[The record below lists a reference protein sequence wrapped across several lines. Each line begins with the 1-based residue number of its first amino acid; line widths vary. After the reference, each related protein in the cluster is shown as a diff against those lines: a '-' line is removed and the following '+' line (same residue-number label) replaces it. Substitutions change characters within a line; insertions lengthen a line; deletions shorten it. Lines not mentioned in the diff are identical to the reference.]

1 MPNFNGAKTI
11 EDSILSVVSN
21 EYSNKELIIVDG
33 KSTDKSH
40 DIIQNYTKKYDFIK
54 WIDVEDKGISEAINI
69 GLENTSGDIIGYLG
83 SDDLLNTDTLY
94 KINSSKRLVNFD
106 AIYFD
111 SYTYYI
117 NNNIIQLRKCPN
129 VIFNKINLIKYGT
142 LVGLQNIFFDKKIFN
157 KIRYNINN
165 KYSMDYEIY
174 FRIVEKFSNFMY
186 IEYPATINKFENNIS
201 HKLAKV
207 QTEEALHIMY
217 KYITWKDLRY
227 LPYKRIFLNYIKQLN
242 YESNFLFKKLFKK
255 FTI

>member
-11 EDSILSVVSN
+11 EDAILSVVNN
-21 EYSNKELIIVDG
+21 EYFTKELIIVDG

-40 DIIQNYTKKYDFIK
+40 DIIQRYTEKYNFIK
-54 WIDVEDKGISEAINI
+54 WIDIEDRGISDAINI

-83 SDDLLNTDTLY
+83 SDDLLNTDTLC

-117 NNNIIQLRKCPN
+117 NKNIIRLRKCPN
-129 VIFNKINLIKYGT
+129 VIFNRVSLIKYGT

-157 KIRYNINN
+157 EIRYDINN

-174 FRIVEKFSNFMY
+174 FRIIEKFSNFMY
-186 IEYPATINKFENNIS
+186 IEYPATINKFDNNIS
-201 HKLAKV
+201 HILAKV
-207 QTEEALHIMY
+207 QTKEALKVMY
-217 KYITWKDLRY
+217 KRLNWKDWKY
-227 LPYKRIFLNYIKQLN
+227 LPYKRII
-242 YESNFLFKKLFKK
+242 NFYVK
-255 FTI
+255 